1 MCLAVW
7 RLQDTAVSRPRLT
20 KPLPQIGFLHT
31 AETHVD
37 TFTALAHAR
46 GLSTVHR
53 VEEAWLAEASEQGLG
68 NDLTLKVQ
76 KALSNLR
83 AECDAVICTCST
95 LGTLAES
102 LHDPHVFRID
112 EPMMANAAAIGPQ
125 VLLVYCLDSTK
136 ETSVELL
143 TQAFAKRPKATSTS
157 AAVTPLHC
165 QNAWPFF
172 EAAQYKKFGQ
182 AIADHILDQPH
193 TDYSCIVLAQASM
206 TAALP
211 YLENSV
217 EIPILSSPA
226 SAMDFAQ
233 QLLS

>member
-1 MCLAVW
+1 M
-7 RLQDTAVSRPRLT
+7 
-20 KPLPQIGFLHT
+20 PQIGFLHT
-31 AETHVD
+31 SATHVD
-37 TFTALAHAR
+37 TFNALARAR
-46 GLSTVHR
+46 GLSAIHR
-53 VEEAWLAEASEQGLG
+53 VEEAWLIEASEHGLCD
-68 NDLTLKVQ
+68 DLTLKVQ
-76 KALSNLR
+76 NALSNLR

-102 LHDPHVFRID
+102 LHDRHVFRID
-112 EPMMANAAAIGPQ
+112 GPMMASAAEFGPQ
-125 VLLVYCLDSTK
+125 VLLVYCLESTK
-136 ETSVELL
+136 ETSVRLL
-143 TQAFAKRPKATSTS
+143 TQAFAKQPKAMSTS
-157 AAVTPLHC
+157 AVVTPLHC
-165 QNAWPFF
+165 QDAWPFF
-172 EAAQYKKFGQ
+172 EAAQYNLFGQ
-182 AIADHILDQPH
+182 AIAGHILNQTL

>member
-1 MCLAVW
+1 M
-7 RLQDTAVSRPRLT
+7 
-20 KPLPQIGFLHT
+20 PQIGFLHT
-31 AETHVD
+31 AEIHVD
-37 TFTALAHAR
+37 TFTALANTR
-46 GLSTVHR
+46 GLSSVHR
-53 VEEAWLAEASEQGLG
+53 VEEAWLAEASSYGLG
-68 NDLTLKVQ
+68 DTLALKVQ
-76 KALSNLR
+76 NALSKLR

-102 LHDPHVFRID
+102 FDDQHVFRID
-112 EPMMANAAAIGPQ
+112 GPMMAKAAAIGPN
-125 VLLVYCLDSTK
+125 VLLVYCLESTK

-143 TQAFAKRPKATSTS
+143 TQAFARQPRATSTS

-172 EAAQYKKFGQ
+172 EAAQHNLFGQ
-182 AIADHILDQPH
+182 AIAEHILDQTL

-206 TAALP
+206 TVALP
-211 YLENSV
+211 YLENSA

-233 QLLS
+233 QLIT